1 MQNIALMQIASAFPS
16 LKSAKD
22 WGALGCSRLKEQ
34 MGYYVSPEGIV
45 LEHSAGYHEFGRDLI
60 GFAVQLTALGECKDT
75 AQWNDKLARMQAFS
89 GLLWRPD
96 RTLPVFGN
104 TDANNR
110 LPEHDTTVPERPG
123 RAASLFPVSGY
134 SIWWS
139 GLQSWPQMDRLSQT
153 IVTWSNFPTRAHKHA
168 DDLGVLVWSRG
179 VSWLTSVGYWPYD
192 AAGFADAQSWN
203 GANAPHFAGESQ
215 QDIPLARLLGSVATD
230 RLRALALERNDATG
244 ASRLRRQIVE
254 IDGSTW
260 LIADS
265 VSGTRSDKVHRTFT
279 ASAAVQ
285 STGVKGPKSF

>member
-1 MQNIALMQIASAFPS
+1 M
-16 LKSAKD
+16 
-22 WGALGCSRLKEQ
+22 
-34 MGYYVSPEGIV
+34 

-139 GLQSWPQMDRLSQT
+139 GLESWPQMDRLSQT
-153 IVTWSNFPTRAHKHA
+153 IVTWSLNF
-168 DDLGVLVWSRG
+168 
-179 VSWLTSVGYWPYD
+179 
-192 AAGFADAQSWN
+192 
-203 GANAPHFAGESQ
+203 
-215 QDIPLARLLGSVATD
+215 
-230 RLRALALERNDATG
+230 
-244 ASRLRRQIVE
+244 
-254 IDGSTW
+254 
-260 LIADS
+260 
-265 VSGTRSDKVHRTFT
+265 
-279 ASAAVQ
+279 
-285 STGVKGPKSF
+285 